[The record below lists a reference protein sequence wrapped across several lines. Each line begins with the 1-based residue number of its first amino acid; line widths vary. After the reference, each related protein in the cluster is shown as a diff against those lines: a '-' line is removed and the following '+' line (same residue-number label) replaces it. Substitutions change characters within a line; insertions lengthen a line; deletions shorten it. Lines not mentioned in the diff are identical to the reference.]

1 MSGVLMQAMYM
12 VDRKGLITTTRGDEL
27 PEHKKAAA
35 RSDGTP
41 DMKDLRDVIA
51 YVKPQTLIGLTGSG
65 PAFTKVRG
73 ICVLCQGD
81 CNHCASIAIYY
92 RKQADSSPYSV
103 RA

>member
-1 MSGVLMQAMYM
+1 MSGLPVQAMYM

-41 DMKDLRDVIA
+41 DMKDLREVIA

-65 PAFTKVRG
+65 PAFTKVRR
-73 ICVLCQGD
+73 ICVFSQGD
-81 CNHCASIAIYY
+81 CKHCASIAKHY
-92 RKQADSSPYSV
+92 RQEADRAPYSV